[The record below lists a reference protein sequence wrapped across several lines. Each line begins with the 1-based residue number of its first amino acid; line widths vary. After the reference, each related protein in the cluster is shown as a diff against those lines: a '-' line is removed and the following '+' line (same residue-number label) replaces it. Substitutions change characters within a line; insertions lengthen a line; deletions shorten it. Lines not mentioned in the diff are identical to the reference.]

1 MQEYISK
8 KTCRIYADIGLLI
21 VALIWGLTFPVIKI
35 ALDSLSPFAFN
46 TIRFAISSLLFLPV
60 LKLLHTKFDVEVLKD
75 GLKIG
80 FFVFLGYTFQTVGL
94 DYTTATNA
102 GFITSVYVVL
112 TPIIAFLIYKTPFGL
127 KDVVSTFLAFS
138 GLFLL
143 SGYNGF
149 NIGDILILLCA
160 VAFATEIAMISH
172 YSKVNDPTM
181 LAFIQIVAVALFS
194 APISLFT
201 TTKFNINQ
209 DVVIALIITAVFA
222 TVIAKFMQ
230 NWLQKY
236 TMPSDAAVIFSM
248 EGVFA
253 HIFAILILNEILS
266 FNQYIGAALVV
277 LAVIIVSVR

>member
-1 MQEYISK
+1 MQEYTTK
-8 KTCRIYADIGLLI
+8 KTYRIYADIGLLI
-21 VALIWGLTFPVIKI
+21 VALIWGATFPVVKI
-35 ALDSLSPFAFN
+35 ALDNLSPFAFN
-46 TIRFAISSLLFLPV
+46 TIRFTISLLLFLPI
-60 LKLLHTKFDVEVLKD
+60 LKLLHTKLDAKVLKV

-94 DYTTATNA
+94 EYTTATNA
-102 GFITSVYVVL
+102 GFITSIYVVL

-127 KDVVSTFLAFS
+127 KDVVSTFLAFL

-149 NIGDILILLCA
+149 NVEDILILICA

-172 YSKVNDPTM
+172 YSKINNPTI
-181 LAFIQIVAVALFS
+181 LAFMQIVAVALFS
-194 APISLFT
+194 APVSLFT

-209 DVVIALIITAVFA
+209 DVINALIITAVFA

-253 HIFAILILNEILS
+253 HLFAILMLNEVLN
-266 FNQYIGAALVV
+266 FNQYVGAALVV
-277 LAVIIVSVR
+277 LAVILVSVR